1 MKYTVKKK
9 QTVQTNNTWY
19 VQHSKKLSNWALIQ
33 WVVITLVVIAALFF
47 ADWTEAETEVLGGVV
62 TWSATL
68 AAVCVTGYM
77 GNSSIEK
84 YADRKFSIIETIDGK
99 G

>member
-1 MKYTVKKK
+1 MKYRAKKV
-9 QTVQTNNTWY
+9 QTVNPTY

-33 WVVITLVVIAALFF
+33 WIVITLVVIAALFF
-47 ADWTEAETEVLGGVV
+47 ADWTAAETEVLGGVV

-68 AAVCVTGYM
+68 AAIVISTYM

-84 YADRKFSIIETIDGK
+84 YAKEKFKIPFEEGEHSG
-99 G
+99 